1 MPAARDAAGWVCLG
15 LVGRPKGVRGALRI
29 TTYTERPEDVAAYGP
44 VYDRPGGRARAIEVR
59 EVGTGWVVARL
70 AGIEDREAAR
80 ALTGTRLYVPRAAL
94 PEPEDEEAFYHADL
108 IGLRAE
114 RVDGG
119 LFGTVRAV
127 WNHGAGD
134 LLEIAPA
141 EGGETVLLPFT
152 RAVVPEVDL
161 AAGRLVVAPP
171 EAVDARPEADGGKG
185 GERGGAADDGG
196 AEG

>member
-1 MPAARDAAGWVCLG
+1 MPAARDDGGWVCLG
-15 LVGRPKGVRGALRI
+15 LVGRPKGVRGAMRI
-29 TTYTERPEDVAAYGP
+29 TTYTARPEDVAAYGP
-44 VYDRPGGRARAIEVR
+44 VYDRPGGRARMLDVD
-59 EVGTGWVVARL
+59 EVGPGWVVARL
-70 AGIEDREAAR
+70 AGIEDRDAAR

-94 PEPEDEEAFYHADL
+94 PEPEDEAFYHADL

-119 LFGTVRAV
+119 PYGMVRAV

-134 LLEIAPA
+134 LLEIAPT

-152 RAVVPEVDL
+152 RAVVLEVDL

-171 EAVDARPEADGGKG
+171 ETVDAEPGEAGG
-185 GERGGAADDGG
+185 GETGGDG
-196 AEG
+196 AER